1 MPEEFAPGCP
11 RPAPNPPAGAS
22 RLRSL
27 VPEAVGIRLFRRYLA
42 GLAPLSLGT
51 WMQLVALG
59 YLTLRVTGSPTAVG
73 LVGAADGIPAIALAL
88 PAGAAGDRWPRPA
101 VLAAAS
107 SAMGFISLGL
117 AVAAGTGHASLAV
130 LVLGAILLGS
140 ATAFDAPT
148 RQAMVADMVPRSQL
162 LGAVAV
168 TGTVG
173 SLTRILGPAIGGVLL
188 GTAGAAAC
196 FAAMAA
202 LVLPYLLVL
211 ARNRWPAPERRA
223 RTGGA
228 MAELLG
234 GLTWAIRHRTGRSVL
249 AAGWVLGVLGVGYM
263 PFLPVFARYHLH
275 GGGQV
280 LGVMYSVGGFG
291 ALAGGVTIGVL
302 SRRLRRHT
310 LLIAAAPLYGASLFT
325 LTRVTSLPEAVP
337 CLAGISLGFLAA
349 NSAMLSTLQA
359 EAPPELRNRVLA
371 LYALGYSGGGPLGSL
386 LYAALAAE
394 TSLFGAIAAG
404 SVMVGAA
411 LLWCGL
417 GMKLGHRR
425 EAPLTS

>member
-1 MPEEFAPGCP
+1 MPEEFAPV
-11 RPAPNPPAGAS
+11 RPQPAAQPPTGVKRLGA
-22 RLRSL
+22 L
-27 VPEAVGIRLFRRYLA
+27 VPEALGVQLFRRYLG

-107 SAMGFISLGL
+107 SAMGLISLGL

-162 LGAVAV
+162 LGAAAV
-168 TGTVG
+168 TATVG
-173 SLTRILGPAIGGVLL
+173 SLTRILGPAIAGVLL

-202 LVLPYLLVL
+202 LVLPYLAVL
-211 ARNRWPAPERRA
+211 ASNRWPAPERRV

-228 MAELLG
+228 AEELLG
-234 GLTWAIRHRTGRSVL
+234 GLTWAARDPTARSVL
-249 AAGWVLGVLGVGYM
+249 TAGWVLGVLGVGYM

-291 ALAGGVTIGVL
+291 ALAGGLTIGVL

-310 LLIAAAPLYGASLFT
+310 LLLVAAPLYGASLFT

-359 EAPPELRNRVLA
+359 GAPPELRNRVLA

-386 LYAALAAE
+386 LYSVLAAE
-394 TSLFGAIAAG
+394 ATLFGAIAAG
-404 SVMVGAA
+404 SVVVGAA
-411 LLWCGL
+411 LLWCGV
-417 GMKLGHRR
+417 GMRVRHYR
-425 EAPLTS
+425 EGTP

>member
-1 MPEEFAPGCP
+1 MPEEFAPV
-11 RPAPNPPAGAS
+11 RPQPAAQPPTGVKRLGA
-22 RLRSL
+22 L
-27 VPEAVGIRLFRRYLA
+27 VPEALGVQLFRRYLG

-107 SAMGFISLGL
+107 SAMGLISLGL

-162 LGAVAV
+162 LGAAAV
-168 TGTVG
+168 TATVG
-173 SLTRILGPAIGGVLL
+173 SLTRILGPAIAGVLL

-202 LVLPYLLVL
+202 LVLPYLAVL
-211 ARNRWPAPERRA
+211 ASNRWPAPERRV

-228 MAELLG
+228 AAELLG
-234 GLTWAIRHRTGRSVL
+234 GLTWAVRDPTARSVL
-249 AAGWVLGVLGVGYM
+249 TAGWVLGVLGVGYM

-280 LGVMYSVGGFG
+280 LGGMYSVGGFG
-291 ALAGGVTIGVL
+291 ALAGGLTIGVL

-310 LLIAAAPLYGASLFT
+310 LLLVAAPLYGASLFT

-359 EAPPELRNRVLA
+359 GAPPELRNRVLA

-386 LYAALAAE
+386 LYSVLAAE
-394 TSLFGAIAAG
+394 ATLFGAIAAG
-404 SVMVGAA
+404 SVVVGAA
-411 LLWCGL
+411 LLWCGV
-417 GMKLGHRR
+417 GMRVRHYR
-425 EAPLTS
+425 EGTP

>member
-1 MPEEFAPGCP
+1 MPEEFAPV
-11 RPAPNPPAGAS
+11 RPQPAAQPPTGVKRLGA
-22 RLRSL
+22 L
-27 VPEAVGIRLFRRYLA
+27 VPEALGVQLFRRYLG

-107 SAMGFISLGL
+107 SAMGLISLGL

-162 LGAVAV
+162 LGAAAV
-168 TGTVG
+168 TATVG
-173 SLTRILGPAIGGVLL
+173 SLTRILGPAIAGVLL

-202 LVLPYLLVL
+202 LVLPYLAVL
-211 ARNRWPAPERRA
+211 ASNRWPAPERRV

-228 MAELLG
+228 AAELLG
-234 GLTWAIRHRTGRSVL
+234 GLTWAVRDPTARSVL
-249 AAGWVLGVLGVGYM
+249 TAGWVLGVLGVGYM

-291 ALAGGVTIGVL
+291 ALAGGLTIGVL

-310 LLIAAAPLYGASLFT
+310 LLLVAAPLYGASLFT

-359 EAPPELRNRVLA
+359 GAPPELRNRVLA

-386 LYAALAAE
+386 LYSVLAAE
-394 TSLFGAIAAG
+394 ATLFGAIAAG
-404 SVMVGAA
+404 SVVVGAA
-411 LLWCGL
+411 LLWCGV
-417 GMKLGHRR
+417 GMRVRHYR
-425 EAPLTS
+425 EGTP

>member
-1 MPEEFAPGCP
+1 MPEEFAPV
-11 RPAPNPPAGAS
+11 RPQPAAQPPTGVKRLGA
-22 RLRSL
+22 L
-27 VPEAVGIRLFRRYLA
+27 VPEALGVQLFRRYLG

-107 SAMGFISLGL
+107 SAMGLISLGL

-162 LGAVAV
+162 LGAAAV
-168 TGTVG
+168 TATVG
-173 SLTRILGPAIGGVLL
+173 SVTRILGPAIAGVLL

-202 LVLPYLLVL
+202 LVLPYLAVL
-211 ARNRWPAPERRA
+211 ASNRWPAPERRV

-228 MAELLG
+228 AAELLG
-234 GLTWAIRHRTGRSVL
+234 GLTWAARDPTARSVL
-249 AAGWVLGVLGVGYM
+249 TAGWVLGVLGVGYM

-291 ALAGGVTIGVL
+291 ALAGGLTIGVL

-310 LLIAAAPLYGASLFT
+310 LLLVAAPLYGASLFT

-359 EAPPELRNRVLA
+359 GAPPELRNRVLA

-386 LYAALAAE
+386 LYSVLAAE
-394 TSLFGAIAAG
+394 ATLFGAIAAG
-404 SVMVGAA
+404 SVVVGAA
-411 LLWCGL
+411 LLWCGV
-417 GMKLGHRR
+417 GMRVRHYR
-425 EAPLTS
+425 EGTP